1 MKIQILKNSL
11 MVISITVFACLFHAE
26 AVKSQITYRNAS
38 ERGESPTKS
47 KITAPY
53 DSTSLRIINLEK
65 RNDFY
70 EKDEIE
76 YYKKYIGQQFY
87 LLRNSIKDSYSKSFI
102 PTTILFTEKETT
114 NKKPRTKTNTYCP
127 ICNEMMDLSIQ
138 CFNDKSKV
146 ENKYYDVINVD
157 TYNGGLR
164 LRFILKETISGDI
177 VYTFNPEYFIIV
189 GAVVKE
195 KQISIGKT
203 FLEIEWERNE
213 VLSKDFPK
221 LTNKWKCKDV
231 TFVDTLGH
239 CSLVYVLQNTD
250 NTSKEKLQEYPLT
263 LKSYDELRK
272 SRNEYFDKWLS
283 EDTFNQ
289 YINYKDSLLREREE
303 KILLAKKEEEHQ
315 RFLDEQKKEQEK
327 KINEEEKRVEEERL
341 QQEKLRFAE
350 LDKQRE
356 ASKEQ
361 RKQELIKKYGQT
373 MATKILN
380 QEPEIG
386 MTKAMFDDMNVKHWI
401 VSTQKMETANGIAEV
416 YVIRFGLNT
425 CKKIVIINEKIKQV
439 DTYNCN

>member
-1 MKIQILKNSL
+1 MKNQILKNSL
-11 MVISITVFACLFHAE
+11 KVICITGCTFLFHIEMLKA
-26 AVKSQITYRNAS
+26 QITYREVNKQNTS
-38 ERGESPTKS
+38 SIIS
-47 KITAPY
+47 NSIAPY
-53 DSTSLRIINLEK
+53 DSISLRIIDLEK
-65 RNDFY
+65 KNDFY
-70 EKDEIE
+70 KKEEIE

-87 LLRNSIKDSYSKSFI
+87 LLRNTIKDSYSKSFL
-102 PTTILFTEKETT
+102 PKTILFTEKETT
-114 NKKPRTKTNTYCP
+114 NKKPKTKTNTYCP
-127 ICNEMMDLSIQ
+127 ICIEMMDLSIQ

-157 TYNGGLR
+157 TYNSGLR
-164 LRFILKETISGDI
+164 LRFILKESISGDI
-177 VYTFNPEYFIIV
+177 VYTLNPEYFIIV
-189 GAVVKE
+189 GAVAKA

-213 VLSKDFPK
+213 ELSEDFPK
-221 LTNKWKCKDV
+221 LKNKWKCNDV

-272 SRNEYFDKWLS
+272 SRNEYFDKWWS

-303 KILLAKKEEEHQ
+303 KILLAKKEEEQQ
-315 RFLDEQKKEQEK
+315 RFFEEQKKEQEK
-327 KINEEEKRVEEERL
+327 KINEEEKGVEEERL
-341 QQEKLRFAE
+341 QHEKLRFAE

-361 RKQELIKKYGQT
+361 RKQELIKNYGQT
-373 MATKILN
+373 FATKILN

-386 MTKAMFDDMNVKHWI
+386 MTKAMFDDMNIKPWI
-401 VSTQKMETANGIAEV
+401 ISTQKMETENGIAEV
-416 YVIRFGLNT
+416 YLIRVGLYK
-425 CKKIVIINEKIKQV
+425 CKRIVIINQKIKQV